1 MPVLFARLGHCLRT
15 APLALALVAL
25 PLVASAQGAQTPG
38 VAAPGEP
45 KIGYVDMARALNDV
59 DDGKS
64 AKAKLKGD
72 FELKQKKL
80 DKMQTDLR
88 DKKEAFD
95 KRVAM
100 MKPEARAEKEAEL
113 QRSMMEVQ
121 QTYMQLQQEL
131 VESEGALTQGIRKK
145 LQAVIDRMGDKES
158 YFLILNTG
166 DTVLYNKR
174 HMDLTDDLIREYNKQ
189 YGKK

>member
-1 MPVLFARLGHCLRT
+1 MKMLRCSAPRLTQLFFALTLVATPQLGH
-15 APLALALVAL
+15 
-25 PLVASAQGAQTPG
+25 ASA
-38 VAAPGEP
+38 AANEP

-59 DDGKS
+59 EDGKA
-64 AKAKLKGD
+64 AKAKLKVD
-72 FELKQKKL
+72 FEAKQQKL
-80 DKMQTDLR
+80 DKMQNDLR

-100 MKPEARAEKEAEL
+100 MKPEARQEKEAEL
-113 QRSMMEVQ
+113 QRAMMEVQ

-131 VESEGALTQGIRKK
+131 MESETQLGQSIRKK
-145 LQAVIDRMGDKES
+145 LQAVIDKVGDKEN

-174 HMDLTDDLIREYNKQ
+174 HMDLTDDLIREYNKT
-189 YGKK
+189 YTKK

>member
-1 MPVLFARLGHCLRT
+1 MPVSIAQRLRH
-15 APLALALVAL
+15 ASLALALFAPPHLAL
-25 PLVASAQGAQTPG
+25 AQGPAS
-38 VAAPGEP
+38 AAPGEP

-59 DDGKS
+59 EDGRS

-100 MKPEARAEKEAEL
+100 MKPEARADKEGEL
-113 QRSMMEVQ
+113 QRTMMEVQ

>member
-1 MPVLFARLGHCLRT
+1 MPLNVSRRFTGVFLAAALCV
-15 APLALALVAL
+15 APVVAHGQ
-25 PLVASAQGAQTPG
+25 SK
-38 VAAPGEP
+38 AAEP

-59 DDGKS
+59 EDGKQ
-64 AKAKLKGD
+64 AKAKLKVD
-72 FELKQKKL
+72 FEAKQKKL
-80 DKMQTDLR
+80 DKMQNDLR
-88 DKKEAFD
+88 EKKEAFD

-100 MKPEARAEKEAEL
+100 MKPEARQDKEAEL
-113 QRSMMEVQ
+113 QRAMMEVQ

-131 VESEGALTQGIRKK
+131 VESEGQLTQTIRKK
-145 LQAVIDRMGDKES
+145 LQAVIDRVGDKDS

-189 YGKK
+189 YTKK

>member
-1 MPVLFARLGHCLRT
+1 MPVSFAHRL
-15 APLALALVAL
+15 APISLALALSL
-25 PLVASAQGAQTPG
+25 SPNLSHAQAKPN
-38 VAAPGEP
+38 EP

-59 DDGKS
+59 EDGKT
-64 AKAKLKGD
+64 AKARLKVD
-72 FELKQKKL
+72 FDAKQKKL
-80 DKMQTDLR
+80 DKMQNDLR

-100 MKPEARAEKEAEL
+100 MKPEARQEKEAEL
-113 QRSMMEVQ
+113 QHAMMEVQ

-131 VESEGALTQGIRKK
+131 VESEGNLTQTIRKK
-145 LQAVIDRMGDKES
+145 LQAVIDKMGDKES

-174 HMDLTDDLIREYNKQ
+174 HMDMTDDLIREYNKQ
-189 YGKK
+189 YTKK